1 MRSGHDAGDTAVS
14 CSVRYFAAPDDAFVA
29 GYRRRPH
36 LGYLPPP
43 GWVRGAPAHF
53 LRSDVAVFSVDEMG
67 KTNVCPIVFADEPGA
82 AAAER
87 MLRTVAAASQP
98 ARLELRAVGDC
109 PARDVALRSG
119 FAVDRVQAGMHAHVS
134 TVPARAREDTVTC
147 AVPTKE
153 ELRNLYN
160 VCFGLTLSIM
170 DIDRM
175 CSHPAWDDKGF
186 FQVRDNGRTVAAL
199 RLVIDADAAGHC
211 YGFLRG
217 LAIHPDC
224 RRQSIRIM
232 FALYRAAVERLVALG
247 VNHCYLLAD
256 RATERS
262 GSLMRKLY
270 TSLGFTGEELV
281 YRLREPFAGAARTA
295 LIRE

>member
-1 MRSGHDAGDTAVS
+1 MAELAGVADE
-14 CSVRYFAAPDDAFVA
+14 AFVA
-29 GYRRRPH
+29 RYRRRPH
-36 LGYLPPP
+36 LGYLPLP
-43 GWVRGAPAHF
+43 GWVRGAPAHV

-87 MLRTVAAASQP
+87 MLRAVAAASQP

-109 PARDVALRSG
+109 PAREVALRSG
-119 FAVDRVQAGMHAHVS
+119 FAVDRVQAGMHAQLC
-134 TVPARAREDTVTC
+134 TVPEWAREDAVTC
-147 AVPTKE
+147 AVPTPE
-153 ELRNLYN
+153 ELRDLYN
-160 VCFGLTLSIM
+160 VCFGLTLSLT
-170 DIDRM
+170 DIERM
-175 CSHPAWDDKGF
+175 RSHPAWDDKGF
-186 FQVRDNGRTVAAL
+186 FQVRDNGRAVAAL
-199 RLVIDADAAGHC
+199 RLLIDADATGRC

-217 LAIHPDC
+217 LAVHPDY
-224 RRQSIRIM
+224 RRLSIRIM
-232 FALYRAAVERLVALG
+232 FALYRAAVERLAALG
-247 VNHCYLLAD
+247 VEHYYLLAD